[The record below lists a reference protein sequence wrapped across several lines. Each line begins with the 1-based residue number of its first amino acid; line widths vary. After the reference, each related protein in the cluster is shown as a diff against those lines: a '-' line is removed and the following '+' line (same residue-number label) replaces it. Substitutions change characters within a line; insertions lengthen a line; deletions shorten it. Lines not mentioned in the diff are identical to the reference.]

1 MNLLI
6 TMKQCNNVTI
16 EYYNLFVSWYLII
29 GYYLPTYRQTD
40 IAMKQWNNKDDLYII
55 QSCQI

>member
-1 MNLLI
+1 
-6 TMKQCNNVTI
+6 MKQCNNVTI